1 MPLTQS
7 DEQSEN
13 SLAQSDFSRVH
24 NSRDSERDNKSTP
37 IVQRSRALISSRL
50 QCDPSSTNSTTSITP
65 TPLQLRNCADGSVD
79 CAALTTSTTT
89 MTNFNSDSDFN
100 YRFQASNS
108 NSEQTAPSPT
118 YLPQCRAKGSVSC
131 KQRDRKT
138 LLIQGLFVPK
148 IEPEPPPTIHELPI
162 SKSQSGGHKYGTRY
176 FA

>member
-1 MPLTQS
+1 MTKLLLNHPTTTYINN
-7 DEQSEN
+7 EQDHQTAPISRC
-13 SLAQSDFSRVH
+13 DF
-24 NSRDSERDNKSTP
+24 N
-37 IVQRSRALISSRL
+37 
-50 QCDPSSTNSTTSITP
+50 DPTP
-65 TPLQLRNCADGSVD
+65 TSTLIQLRNCADGSVD

-100 YRFQASNS
+100 YQFQASNS
-108 NSEQTAPSPT
+108 NSEQTTPSPT
-118 YLPQCRAKGSVSC
+118 YLPQCRAEGPVGC
-131 KQRDRKT
+131 EQRDRKT